1 MTRTLLA
8 THPDFQRELRWSQA
22 DHRLARGL

>member
-1 MTRTLLA
+1 MTDTVLA
-8 THPDFQRELRWSQA
+8 AHPYFQRELRWSQA